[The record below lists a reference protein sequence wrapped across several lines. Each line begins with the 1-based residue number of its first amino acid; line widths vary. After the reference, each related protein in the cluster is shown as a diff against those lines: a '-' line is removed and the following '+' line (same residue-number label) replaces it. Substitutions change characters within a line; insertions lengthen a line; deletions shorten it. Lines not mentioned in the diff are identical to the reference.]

1 MKHFGYYSVLALGLS
16 GNIIA
21 DDLDLIPDSML
32 DEDAFPDSTVA
43 STSNSNLDITLRT
56 QTQLAR
62 TRLDTKNQ
70 QSTYTSIDLRGE
82 FGDKVN
88 TLKLNS
94 ALHASTAQNK
104 DFDIDDDVQLDIKE
118 LYYSRKLSRSA
129 FLDIGRINI
138 PNGVAFGFNPTDFY
152 KATSL
157 IDSRDT
163 SARERRNNR
172 LGPVAIRYEKSFK
185 GSNLSLTIAPKIK
198 VSDSSLLSDKDIFGQ
213 RFNESNSSEQA
224 SISYTHNSDQGSS
237 KQLSLFYKDGLTS
250 LGFNTSFVISSQFLA
265 YGEWRVQNS
274 RSLAADY
281 IHQLNAQGI
290 DLDDSIQQRLQE
302 NKKQLHKQLVTGL
315 SWSTQHNITT
325 RFELHYSGLAMT
337 DDDWEHC
344 FALLENQG
352 NTAELWSLRGVFFQ
366 QSELASTKAIW
377 LRSEWTDAMPDFSPG
392 LMFNHN
398 PDDGGTMIQAFFKYS
413 PSDSVVLDLNLST
426 FSGDKNSLMGSLA
439 NKQTLTAQLNW
450 YF

>member
-1 MKHFGYYSVLALGLS
+1 MKLHSYYAIIALGLS
-16 GNIIA
+16 NNVYA

-32 DEDAFPDSTVA
+32 DDDSFVDAPVPTVSDSA
-43 STSNSNLDITLRT
+43 FDITLRT
-56 QTQLAR
+56 QAQFVR
-62 TRLDTKNQ
+62 SRLNAKNQ
-70 QSTYTSIDLRGE
+70 KNTYTRIGFVGE
-82 FGDKVN
+82 FGGKVN
-88 TLKLNS
+88 TLKVDG
-94 ALHASTAQNK
+94 ALDASTIQGET
-104 DFDIDDDVQLDIKE
+104 FTTGEDVQLDFKE

-138 PNGVAFGFNPTDFY
+138 QSGVAFGFNPTDFY
-152 KATSL
+152 KAAGL
-157 IDSRDT
+157 IDNRDT

-172 LGPVAIRYEKSFK
+172 LGPVAIRYEKSYK

-198 VSDSSLLSDKDIFGQ
+198 VSDSSLLSDKNIFGQ

-224 SISYTHNSDQGSS
+224 SISYTHNSDQGYS

-274 RSLAADY
+274 RSFAADY

-302 NKKQLHKQLVTGL
+302 SKKQLHNQFVTGL

-337 DDDWEHC
+337 DDDWEHW

-352 NTAELWSLRGVFFQ
+352 NTAELWSLRSIFFE

-377 LRSEWTDAMPDFSPG
+377 LRSEWTDALPDFSPG

-398 PDDGGTMIQAFFKYS
+398 PDDGGTMVQAFFKYS
-413 PSDSVVLDLNLST
+413 PSDSVVLDLHFST